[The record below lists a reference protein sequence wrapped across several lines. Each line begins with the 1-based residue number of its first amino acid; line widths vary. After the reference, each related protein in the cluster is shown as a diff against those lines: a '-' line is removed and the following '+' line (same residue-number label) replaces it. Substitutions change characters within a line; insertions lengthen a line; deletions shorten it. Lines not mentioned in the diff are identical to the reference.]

1 MPKELI
7 YGPFANTGMIQRLR
21 NNGKMSKKLKK
32 QLPNIIF
39 GMIFLVGL
47 AIFLYPSVSNYVNSR
62 HQSRAISNYQDAL
75 SAISDEDYSE
85 YWAEARAY
93 NEELAK
99 KAMNFTLTEE
109 ELERYNKILDPTGT
123 GIMGY
128 IEIEN
133 IGVNLPIYH
142 GTEEK
147 VLQVGIGH
155 LEGTSFP
162 TGTKGTHTVLSG
174 HRGLPSSKLFS
185 DLDQMIVGDTFL
197 LHIMNQT
204 FAYQIDQISIVL
216 PEEVQSLAIVNDQ
229 EYVTLVTCTPY
240 GVNTHRL
247 LVRARRVDYNE
258 ETKIIVPADATR
270 YGNLV
275 VVPFIA
281 APILLIAFII
291 FLIMTSNRKNRRSN
305 KKRG

>member
-1 MPKELI
+1 M
-7 YGPFANTGMIQRLR
+7 
-21 NNGKMSKKLKK
+21 KKGLKRI
-32 QLPNIIF
+32 LPNLIF
-39 GMIFLVGL
+39 GLIFVVGIV
-47 AIFLYPSVSNYVNSR
+47 IFLYPSVSNYINSKN
-62 HQSRAISNYQDAL
+62 QSRAISNYEE
-75 SAISDEDYSE
+75 IVHNIPKEDYTKM
-85 YWAEARAY
+85 WQEAYAY

-99 KAMNFTLTEE
+99 KPLNFN
-109 ELERYNKILDPTGT
+109 LEGEDLDKYNSVLNVTGS

-142 GTEEK
+142 STEES

-162 TGTKGTHTVLSG
+162 TGTKSTHVVLSG

-197 LHIMNQT
+197 LHILDQT
-204 FAYQIDQISIVL
+204 FAYQVDKINIVL
-216 PEEVQSLAIVNDQ
+216 PEETNDLAIVDGE

-240 GVNTHRL
+240 GINTPRL

-258 ETKIIVPADATR
+258 ENRLIVPADATR
-270 YGNLV
+270 YSNMIV
-275 VVPFIA
+275 APFIG
-281 APILLIAFII
+281 APILLIAFIV
-291 FLIMTSNRKNRRSN
+291 FLIRTRRP
-305 KKRG
+305 KKAKGAKV

>member
-1 MPKELI
+1 M
-7 YGPFANTGMIQRLR
+7 
-21 NNGKMSKKLKK
+21 KKGLKRI
-32 QLPNIIF
+32 LPNLIF
-39 GMIFLVGL
+39 GLIFLVGIV
-47 AIFLYPSVSNYVNSR
+47 IFLYPSVSNYINSR
-62 HQSRAISNYQDAL
+62 NQSRAISNYEEIIHNIPQ
-75 SAISDEDYSE
+75 EDYTKM
-85 YWAEARAY
+85 WQEAYDY

-99 KAMNFTLTEE
+99 KPLNFTLEGD
-109 ELERYNKILDPTGT
+109 ELDRYNSIMDVTGT

-142 GTEEK
+142 STEES

-162 TGTKGTHTVLSG
+162 TGTKSTHAVLSG

-197 LHIMNQT
+197 LHILDQT
-204 FAYQIDQISIVL
+204 FAYQVDKINIVL
-216 PEEVQSLAIVNDQ
+216 PEETNDLAIVDGE

-240 GVNTHRL
+240 GINTHRL

-258 ETKIIVPADATR
+258 ESRLIVPADATR
-270 YGNLV
+270 YSNMV
-275 VVPFIA
+275 VAPFIG
-281 APILLIAFII
+281 APILLVAFIV
-291 FLIMTSNRKNRRSN
+291 FLIRTRRP
-305 KKRG
+305 KKAKGAKV